1 MIKVLQSGFYTSIQD
16 KGRFGYQDIGVP
28 CSGSMDSFAS
38 DIANLILGNDI
49 NNAVLEFA
57 VKGPQLQFSCSTI
70 VAIAGANMLPELNG
84 ISVANHK
91 IIPVKNGDI
100 LSFKGAI
107 NGFRA
112 YLAVKGGFDSKMK
125 LNSRSMY
132 QGITSQNQVKKG
144 NILKINNVE
153 IVGTPKN
160 ASLNISTDYLV
171 QNKIEVDKGPEYSQL
186 SEINRTQLT
195 DNFFTIETSSNR
207 MAYQFKERLV
217 NTNEQLIT
225 SPVIPGTVQL
235 TPSGQIIVL
244 MRDCQTTGGYPRILQ
259 LTEKGINTLS
269 QQKAGNRIFFRL
281 KD

>member
-1 MIKVLQSGFYTSIQD
+1 
-16 KGRFGYQDIGVP
+16 
-28 CSGSMDSFAS
+28 
-38 DIANLILGNDI
+38 
-49 NNAVLEFA
+49 
-57 VKGPQLQFSCSTI
+57 
-70 VAIAGANMLPELNG
+70 
-84 ISVANHK
+84 
-91 IIPVKNGDI
+91 
-100 LSFKGAI
+100 
-107 NGFRA
+107 
-112 YLAVKGGFDSKMK
+112 
-125 LNSRSMY
+125 MY

-144 NILKINNVE
+144 NILKINNAE